1 MKLTV
6 KCISYEKRAKFSDE
20 NIAYYHEWVDIYKK
34 TDEKRLIFCDAS
46 GFNRYNF
53 HAKKAVFSTGQ
64 TVNISSKKGRL
75 TGTIVKLNR
84 TKAVVEID
92 GRQYNCPISI
102 MEVA

>member
-1 MKLTV
+1 MNKTIKMVNQIDNMEDLNV
-6 KCISYEKRAKFSDE
+6 IIDVIRAKQKSL
-20 NIAYYHEWVDIYKK
+20 
-34 TDEKRLIFCDAS
+34 RAS
-46 GFNRYNF
+46 LVA
-53 HAKKAVFSTGQ
+53 AKKAVFSTGQ
-64 TVNISSKKGRL
+64 TVNITSKKGNL

>member
-1 MKLTV
+1 MKKAINAINQIDNMVDLNEAIAAL
-6 KCISYEKRAKFSDE
+6 KAKQKALRASLV
-20 NIAYYHEWVDIYKK
+20 A
-34 TDEKRLIFCDAS
+34 
-46 GFNRYNF
+46 
-53 HAKKAVFSTGQ
+53 AKKAVFSTGQ
-64 TVNISSKKGRL
+64 TVNITSKKGNL

>member
-1 MKLTV
+1 MKKAINAINQIDNMVDLNEAIAAL
-6 KCISYEKRAKFSDE
+6 KAKQKSLRAS
-20 NIAYYHEWVDIYKK
+20 IVA
-34 TDEKRLIFCDAS
+34 
-46 GFNRYNF
+46 
-53 HAKKAVFSTGQ
+53 AKKAVFSTGQ

>member
-1 MKLTV
+1 MKKAINAINQIDNMVDLNEAIAALKAKQ
-6 KCISYEKRAKFSDE
+6 KCLRAS
-20 NIAYYHEWVDIYKK
+20 IVA
-34 TDEKRLIFCDAS
+34 
-46 GFNRYNF
+46 
-53 HAKKAVFSTGQ
+53 AKKAVFSTGQ

>member
-1 MKLTV
+1 MKQAIKLINQIDQMEDLNV
-6 KCISYEKRAKFSDE
+6 IIEVVRAKQKSL
-20 NIAYYHEWVDIYKK
+20 
-34 TDEKRLIFCDAS
+34 RAS
-46 GFNRYNF
+46 IVA
-53 HAKKAVFSTGQ
+53 AKKAVFSTGQ

>member
-1 MKLTV
+1 MKKAINAINQIDNMDDLNIV
-6 KCISYEKRAKFSDE
+6 IDVIRAKQKSL
-20 NIAYYHEWVDIYKK
+20 
-34 TDEKRLIFCDAS
+34 RAS
-46 GFNRYNF
+46 IVA
-53 HAKKAVFSTGQ
+53 AKKAVFSTGQ

-102 MEVA
+102 MEAA

>member
-1 MKLTV
+1 MKKAINAINEIDNMVDLNTV
-6 KCISYEKRAKFSDE
+6 IDVIRAKQKSL
-20 NIAYYHEWVDIYKK
+20 
-34 TDEKRLIFCDAS
+34 RAS
-46 GFNRYNF
+46 IVA
-53 HAKKAVFSTGQ
+53 AKKAVFSTGQ

>member
-1 MKLTV
+1 MKKAINAINQIDNMVDLNEAIAAL
-6 KCISYEKRAKFSDE
+6 KAKQKALRASLV
-20 NIAYYHEWVDIYKK
+20 A
-34 TDEKRLIFCDAS
+34 
-46 GFNRYNF
+46 
-53 HAKKAVFSTGQ
+53 AKKAVFSTGQ